1 LTHQQLI
8 ISFAACEDILL
19 RSQLSITTTT
29 ESKMNRF
36 SEIKALFD
44 SLEGDMEKF
53 YDKGN
58 KTAGTRA
65 RKTLQDI
72 KKLAQDIR
80 VDIQNKKS

>member
-1 LTHQQLI
+1 
-8 ISFAACEDILL
+8 
-19 RSQLSITTTT
+19 
-29 ESKMNRF
+29 MNRF
-36 SEIKALFD
+36 SEIKVLID

>member
-1 LTHQQLI
+1 
-8 ISFAACEDILL
+8 
-19 RSQLSITTTT
+19 
-29 ESKMNRF
+29 MNRF

-53 YDKGN
+53 YEKSN